1 MSLVGSDPF
10 YFTSLLNEEQINSD
24 AIVYTGLT
32 TNTVIGYDG
41 TTLTSNITTDG
52 LTEGF
57 SNLYFTTARSRA
69 AISAGTGIAYDSGTG
84 IISNSGVTTLTGTA
98 NRITVSG
105 STGNITLNLPQ
116 DINTTSYVQFAGLT
130 LGTLSGVLK
139 ATAGVVAASATTDD
153 LTEGKTNLYF
163 TNNRARAAF
172 TASAPIFITSGVVSL
187 GYNTTNL
194 KLTGS
199 NLDTIQ
205 DIDTTSSVQF
215 ARLLSSTVGNRTV
228 LLGTNTGNSF
238 TTGGT
243 DCVAVGHNTLTSLTT
258 AGTST
263 AVGSQALRHATTGGS
278 NTAVGFNALHT
289 LTTGNQNT
297 ALGGYAGGLI
307 TTGRFNTLMGLSA
320 GYNITSGDTNFCLGL
335 NAGYSITS
343 SHDNISI
350 GAYSMAKNL
359 NSITVTNGRNIAI
372 GHYAS
377 HSLEGSPANNISIG
391 YNAMYNATSPSD
403 NVILG
408 TNAGNSISTSGGNI
422 AIGGGSLS
430 TGFAPLSGNGRNT
443 TIGVGA
449 GLYLAGNA
457 QYNIMVGE
465 YAGFNNSTSSSNIYL
480 GRYTQ
485 GSSSVVANEIV
496 ISTKGDSSAPITGRG
511 ANTAFIDAR
520 SGLYYYIPGYWWG
533 YAQNQMGGILRWNTF
548 INRAI
553 ILNPADSTQI
563 LCPTPG
569 LYEFN
574 LSGSIYNNV
583 SAVQTLSMFVNGIK
597 YLANPCYY
605 FNNGGNTG
613 WQAIS
618 LSAFVYVNNTTTY
631 IQYDMT
637 ANLLTDG
644 NAPTILT
651 AKYCGL

>member
-69 AISAGTGIAYDSGTG
+69 TISAGTGIAYDSGTG

-116 DINTTSYVQFAGLT
+116 DINITSYVQFAGLT

-139 ATAGVVAASATTDD
+139 ATAGVIQGSATTDD

-163 TNNRARAAF
+163 TNNRARAAI
-172 TASAPIFITSGVVSL
+172 TAATPIFAISGIISL
-187 GYNTTNL
+187 GYQTTNL

-205 DIDTTSSVQF
+205 DIETTSSPQF

-297 ALGGYAGGLI
+297 ALGGFAGGLI

-377 HSLEGSPANNISIG
+377 HSLAGSPANNITIG
-391 YNAMYNATSPSD
+391 YQSLFNATSCSD
-403 NVILG
+403 NICIG
-408 TNAGNSISTSGGNI
+408 TNTGNAITTGGGNI
-422 AIGGGSLS
+422 CIGGSSTATGGTLTNGQGNNIGIGIASNLYVQGNAINNIGLGAYSNFNTS
-430 TGFAPLSGNGRNT
+430 TGNSNIS
-443 TIGVGA
+443 IGQFTQA
-449 GLYLAGNA
+449 SSA
-457 QYNIMVGE
+457 
-465 YAGFNNSTSSSNIYL
+465 TSS
-480 GRYTQ
+480 
-485 GSSSVVANEIV
+485 NEITM
-496 ISTKGDSSAPITGRG
+496 STNGTLSAPITGRG
-511 ANTAFIDAR
+511 SNTCLIDAR
-520 SGLYYYIPGYWWG
+520 NGLYSYSPGYWWG
-533 YAQNQMGGILRWNTF
+533 YGSGVSGGIINWTGFGSTF
-548 INRAI
+548 RNIQ
-553 ILNPADSTQI
+553 LNPVDNTQLI
-563 LCPTPG
+563 LPFNG
-569 LYEFN
+569 LYE
-574 LSGSIYNNV
+574 LTISGSVYVTLV
-583 SAVQTLSMFVNGIK
+583 SQGIDMFVNGNK
-597 YLANPCYY
+597 YLALPIFYDTI
-605 FNNGGNTG
+605 TG
-613 WQAIS
+613 WTSASLTAFVMVVIPNTYVQYTATAGIGISSSHPLIYTAKFIS
-618 LSAFVYVNNTTTY
+618 L
-631 IQYDMT
+631 
-637 ANLLTDG
+637 
-644 NAPTILT
+644 
-651 AKYCGL
+651 